1 MARRQARDCQ
11 IARAERGPS
20 RRSPRIAR
28 TSPPARRLLCPEPM
42 TLIPLGLLWPR
53 PSMILL
59 LVAGLGF
66 GGGWLAHPSPPL
78 APVGRCAVPRPVAM
92 VRPADST
99 LPPLAIAEVQ
109 HFHYR
114 VLRAALAR
122 ELDAPHLL
130 GASCRIVP
138 TIHDARPAGFK
149 LYAIRPNSLFARL
162 GLQNGDRIV
171 RINGTELTT
180 PDRALEIYTQVR
192 QARLVRVDVERRG
205 VPTQLVYDVID

>member
-1 MARRQARDCQ
+1 
-11 IARAERGPS
+11 
-20 RRSPRIAR
+20 
-28 TSPPARRLLCPEPM
+28 M
-42 TLIPLGLLWPR
+42 TLIPLGLFWPR

-66 GGGWLAHPSPPL
+66 GGGWLAHPSPPP
-78 APVGRCAVPRPVAM
+78 APVGRCAVPRPLAM
-92 VRPADST
+92 VRAADSMLPA
-99 LPPLAIAEVQ
+99 LPPLAITEAQ

-122 ELDAPHLL
+122 ELDAPYQL

-138 TIHDARPAGFK
+138 TIHAGRPAGFK
-149 LYAIRPNSLFARL
+149 LYAIRPNSLFGRL
-162 GLQNGDRIV
+162 GLQNGDLIE